1 MLVLSHTLFLLF
13 NKQQNNNNYQKI
25 RFGIFRL
32 FCLLLFFLSFFLSFV
47 FFLVNFTDT
56 FFTLDVYL
64 GHGDAVRVVD
74 PELGKL
80 ERKNVGHEISHGISL
95 NTPILGTTSTSTRRH
110 TRRESKDGNMMFVD
124 PYFLVSFKFSNVLF
138 FNPIVSSRSINF

>member
-1 MLVLSHTLFLLF
+1 MLVPVRTFFVVVSLSLFS
-13 NKQQNNNNYQKI
+13 
-25 RFGIFRL
+25 
-32 FCLLLFFLSFFLSFV
+32 FFWLSFSLSP
-47 FFLVNFTDT
+47 LTFTDT

-80 ERKNVGHEISHGISL
+80 ERENIGHETSHGISL

-110 TRRESKDGNMMFVD
+110 QRRES
-124 PYFLVSFKFSNVLF
+124 
-138 FNPIVSSRSINF
+138 NPGTLTLMNIIKYNDEI

>member
-1 MLVLSHTLFLLF
+1 L
-13 NKQQNNNNYQKI
+13 I
-25 RFGIFRL
+25 RFGWFLRAFCFSFLFR
-32 FCLLLFFLSFFLSFV
+32 FFV
-47 FFLVNFTDT
+47 FFSLTFTDT

-80 ERKNVGHEISHGISL
+80 ERENIGHELPPHGISL

-110 TRRESKDGNMMFVD
+110 TRRESNPGMTRTMHAFDIFINDVSCFRIF
-124 PYFLVSFKFSNVLF
+124 FLLPQQMQKKMIL
-138 FNPIVSSRSINF
+138 